1 MSMMRPDNGTRT
13 YLLVAAEEPFEAA
26 AALSKF
32 SAPPDLCVRS
42 PSLQAKYTAGVAF
55 HGRHVRTID
64 EPLLARRR
72 SAESEGD
79 YAWRCA
85 DALRALYALDAQ
97 KAFVVF
103 DTYVDTV
110 RRPLLLDERALLRLA
125 EAVERAVIA
134 A

>member
-1 MSMMRPDNGTRT
+1 MTRPNDGTRT
-13 YLLVAAEEPFEAA
+13 YLLVAAEEPFDAA

-42 PSLQAKYTAGVAF
+42 PSLEANYTADVAF
-55 HGRHVRTID
+55 HGRYVRMID

-72 SAESEGD
+72 SGESEGD

-85 DALRALYALDAQ
+85 DALRALYALDAR
-97 KAFVVF
+97 KTFVIS
-103 DTYVDTV
+103 DTYVATV
-110 RRPLLLDERALLRLA
+110 RRPLLLDERALLRIA
-125 EAVERAVIA
+125 ETLERAVIA